1 MMRASRGEGFQL
13 TNRDYKVCSRCVMDT
28 TIPSIR
34 FDDQGVCNYCHMHD
48 LMAEEYPLDEGGEKK
63 LWDLVEKVK
72 RDGEGKRYDVIL
84 GTSGGRDSTYTMWV
98 TKNILGLR
106 PLAVH
111 FDNGWNSAI
120 AVKNIERSC
129 RKLDIDLE
137 TVVADW
143 EEFRDIQ
150 IAFLRAS
157 TPDVEVPTD
166 VAIHAVMH
174 RLAAQEGIKYIF
186 NGHSF
191 RTEGIAPIDW
201 TYMDGRYIQQVM
213 KRFSDRNL
221 RDYANFTLWDYFNYS
236 FLKEIKVVPVLNY
249 FHYEHAAA
257 NELLENELG
266 WQYYGGHH
274 EESTYTKFIQSYL
287 LPKKFNIDRRR
298 TEQSALIRSEYT
310 TRKQAL
316 DVVEGEYKYDET
328 LIDYV
333 AEKFDLTPAE
343 FQALYDLEPKSF
355 RDYPSY
361 FPYIRMAKGPLWLA
375 SKMGLIPQLLYL
387 KFNG

>member
-1 MMRASRGEGFQL
+1 MSEREYQIC
-13 TNRDYKVCSRCVMDT
+13 TRCVMDT

-34 FDDQGVCNYCHMHD
+34 FDDNGVCNFCTMHD
-48 LMAEEYPLDEGGEKK
+48 LMAEEYPLDETGQTMLDAIVK
-63 LWDLVEKVK
+63 KVK
-72 RDGEGKRYDVIL
+72 KDGEGKRYDVIL

-98 TKNILGLR
+98 AKHILGLR

-111 FDNGWNSAI
+111 FDNGWNSSI

-143 EEFRDIQ
+143 EEFKDIQ
-150 IAFLRAS
+150 IAFLKAS

-166 VAIHAVMH
+166 VAIHSVMH
-174 RLAAQEGIKYIF
+174 KLASEEGVKYIF

-201 TYMDGRYIQQVM
+201 TYMDGRYIRSVM
-213 KRFSDRNL
+213 SQFSTRKL
-221 RDYANFTLWDYFNYS
+221 KDYHNFTLWEYFKYS
-236 FLKEIKVVPVLNY
+236 YIDRIKVIPILN
-249 FHYEHAAA
+249 FFPYEHKNVNA
-257 NELLENELG
+257 LLEKELG

-287 LPKKFNIDRRR
+287 LPQKFKVDRRR
-298 TEQSALIRSEYT
+298 TEQSALIRSGYTDRDSSLEIVNNVYEY
-310 TRKQAL
+310 
-316 DVVEGEYKYDET
+316 DDT
-328 LIDYV
+328 LIHYV
-333 AEKFDLTPAE
+333 AEKFNMTDQE
-343 FQALYDLEPKSF
+343 FQDIYDLEPRSF

-361 FPYIRMAKGPLWLA
+361 YPYIRAMKGPLWVA
-375 SKMGLIPQLLYL
+375 MKMGIIPQLLYL
-387 KFNG
+387 KFCG

>member
-1 MMRASRGEGFQL
+1 
-13 TNRDYKVCSRCVMDT
+13 MDT

-34 FDDQGVCNYCHMHD
+34 FDSHGVCNFCHMHD
-48 LMAEEYPLDEGGEKK
+48 LMAEEYPLDERGEQK
-63 LWDLVEKVK
+63 LHDIVAKVK
-72 RDGEGKRYDVIL
+72 KDGEGKRYDVIL
-84 GTSGGRDSTYTMWV
+84 GTSGGRDSTYTMWI
-98 TKNILGLR
+98 TKKVLGLR

-150 IAFLRAS
+150 IAFLKAS

-174 RLAAQEGIKYIF
+174 RMAEQEGVRYIF

-201 TYMDGRYIQQVM
+201 TYMDGRYIQAVM
-213 KRFSDRNL
+213 KRFSKRKLDN
-221 RDYANFTLWDYFNYS
+221 YANFTLVDYFRHS
-236 FLKEIKVVPVLNY
+236 FINRIQVVPILNF
-249 FHYEHAAA
+249 FHYEHKAA
-257 NELLENELG
+257 NELLERELG

-287 LPKKFNIDRRR
+287 LPRKFKVDRRR
-298 TEQSALIRSEYT
+298 TEQSALIRSGYT
-310 TRKQAL
+310 TRDRAL
-316 DVVEGEYKYDET
+316 EVVGSEYRYDDT
-328 LIDYV
+328 LIHYV
-333 AEKFDLTPAE
+333 AEKFNMTDDQ
-343 FQALYDLEPKSF
+343 FQAIYDLEPKSF

-375 SKMGLIPQLLYL
+375 AKMGVIPQLLYL

>member
-1 MMRASRGEGFQL
+1 MAERKYQI
-13 TNRDYKVCSRCVMDT
+13 CSKCVMDT
-28 TIPSIR
+28 TVRSIR
-34 FDDQGVCNYCHMHD
+34 FDGEGVCNYCYMHD
-48 LMAEEYPLDEGGEKK
+48 LMADEYPLNERGKK
-63 LWDLVEKVK
+63 ELWDMVEKVK
-72 RDGEGKRYDVIL
+72 KAGEGKRYDVIL
-84 GTSGGRDSTYTMWV
+84 GTSGGRDSTYTMWI
-98 TKNILGLR
+98 TKKILGLR

-129 RKLDIDLE
+129 RKLEIDLE
-137 TVVADW
+137 TVVVDW

-150 IAFLRAS
+150 IAFLKAS
-157 TPDVEVPTD
+157 TSDVEVPTD

-174 RLAAQEGIKYIF
+174 RLAEQEGVNYIF

-201 TYMDGRYIQQVM
+201 TYMDGRYIREVM
-213 KRFSDRNL
+213 NRFSDRKL
-221 RDYANFTLWDYFNYS
+221 KDYANFTLWDYFKYS
-236 FLKEIKVVPVLNY
+236 FIKRITVVPLLN
-249 FHYEHAAA
+249 FFPYEHKAA
-257 NELLENELG
+257 NQLLENELG

-287 LPKKFNIDRRR
+287 LPQKFKVDRRR
-298 TEQSALIRSEYT
+298 TEQSALIRSGYTSREKALAILGKEY
-310 TRKQAL
+310 Q
-316 DVVEGEYKYDET
+316 YDET
-328 LIDYV
+328 LIRYV
-333 AEKFDLTPAE
+333 AEKFDMTDEE

-361 FPYIRMAKGPLWLA
+361 FPYIRMLKGPLWLA
-375 SKMGLIPQLLYL
+375 SRIGLIPQLLYL